1 MILYESTRG
10 EAPRVGAAQAI
21 REGIAPDGGLY
32 VPEVLPLIDDKAI
45 NGLLAL
51 SYQDRAQRILTPFLS
66 DFEAEEIRACIG
78 AAYNA
83 KKFQAPEI
91 APLRTLGDR
100 SYILEL
106 WHGPTY
112 AFKDLALQIL
122 PHLLTL
128 SVKKTRSDAEVV
140 ILVATSGDTGKAALE
155 GFRDVSGTKI
165 IVFFPE
171 EGVSEVQKRQMVTQ
185 EGRNTFVVGV
195 KGNFDDAQT
204 GVKDIFSDAE
214 IKERLRR
221 EGYEFSSANSINWG
235 RLLPQIVYYFSAYAT
250 LLWEN
255 AVRPG
260 ELINFVVPTGN
271 FGNILAGFYARAMG
285 LPVKRLI
292 LAANSN
298 NVLTEF
304 VRSGIYDRRR
314 PFYKTISPSMDILIS
329 SNLERLLY
337 EVTGKDDARLRGWM
351 RGLRETGAYEVEA
364 VVRERIGEAIW
375 SDWAPDETAIET
387 IRRTYSDHGYVLDP
401 HTAVARSVYE
411 RYKSYSGDDATT
423 VVLSTASPFKFNR
436 DVTRA
441 LLGPSA
447 VQGRDEFQLLDV
459 LAEYTGW
466 QVPPGLGKIAEKPV
480 LHRRVV
486 RKEEMKSAV
495 REILGV

>member
-1 MILYESTRG
+1 MLYASTRG
-10 EAPRVGAAQAI
+10 EALRVKAAQAI

-32 VPEVLPLIDDKAI
+32 VPENLPVIDNTTLGGLISE
-45 NGLLAL
+45 
-51 SYQDRAQRILTPFLS
+51 SYQERAERIMTLFLS
-66 DFEAEEIRACIG
+66 DFDGEEIRFCVG
-78 AAYNA
+78 AAYNPQ
-83 KKFQAPEI
+83 KFDTPEI
-91 APLRTLGDR
+91 APLHALGDG

-128 SVKKTRSDAEVV
+128 SVKKTRSAAEIV

-155 GFRDVSGTKI
+155 GFKDVPGTKI
-165 IVFFPE
+165 VVFFPE

-195 KGNFDDAQT
+195 EGNFDDAQT
-204 GVKDIFSDAE
+204 GVKEIFTDPE
-214 IKERLRR
+214 IKGRL
-221 EGYEFSSANSINWG
+221 EKGGYEFSSANSINWG
-235 RLLPQIVYYFSAYAT
+235 RLLPQIAYYFSAYAS
-250 LLWEN
+250 LLGQN
-255 AVRPG
+255 LLKPG
-260 ELINFVVPTGN
+260 ESINFVVPTGN
-271 FGNILAGFYARAMG
+271 FGNILAGYYARAMG
-285 LPVKRLI
+285 LPVNRLI

-304 VRSGIYDRRR
+304 VRSGAYDRRR

-337 EVTGKDDARLRGWM
+337 EVTGRDHGRIRDWM
-351 RGLRETGAYEVEA
+351 RELRETGAYKVDAATSERVKEVF
-364 VVRERIGEAIW
+364 W
-375 SDWAPDETAIET
+375 SDWADDEAALEAI
-387 IRRTYSDHGYVLDP
+387 RKTYSEHGYVLDP

-411 RYKSYSGDDATT
+411 RYRDSSGDVTTT

-441 LLGPSA
+441 LLGQSA
-447 VQGRDEFQLLDV
+447 VSGRDEFDLLDV

-466 QVPPGLGKIAEKPV
+466 QVPQGLKNLAQKPV

-486 RKEEMKSAV
+486 RREDMKGAV
-495 REILGV
+495 QEILGL